1 MLLIPAIDLKKGFCV
16 RLLQGESDKET
27 VYSNDPAA
35 MAVTFE
41 EAGAKRL
48 HLVDLDGAFQGEG
61 ANISSI
67 RSILKNVSIPVQI
80 GGGLRTEEDI
90 DRMLALG
97 VSAVIVGT
105 MAVKHPDVLEKL
117 LKKYTDEQII
127 LGIDARNRKVSIE
140 GWKESTEIQ
149 DVEFALRWKNSGI
162 KRVVFTDI
170 SRDGMLSGPNL
181 AALREM
187 AEHTG
192 LKIVASGGISSM
204 DDLEQLKT
212 LEPNG
217 VDQAISGK
225 AIYEGKI
232 DLKRVFK
239 CLQSE

>member
-1 MLLIPAIDLKKGFCV
+1 MLLIPAIDLRNGFCV

-27 VYSNDPAA
+27 VYSNNPAA

-41 EAGAKRL
+41 EAGAKLL

-67 RSILKNVSIPVQI
+67 SSILKNVSIPVQI

-105 MAVKHPDVLEKL
+105 MAVKHPDVLEKV

-149 DVEFALRWKNSGI
+149 DVKFALRWKNSGI

-204 DDLEQLKT
+204 EDLEQLKT

>member
-1 MLLIPAIDLKKGFCV
+1 MLLIPAIDLRNGFCV

-41 EAGAKRL
+41 DAGAKRL

-67 RSILKNVSIPVQI
+67 RSILKIVSIPVQI

-149 DVEFALRWKNSGI
+149 DVKFALRWKNSGI

>member
-1 MLLIPAIDLKKGFCV
+1 MLLIPAIDLRNGFCV

-61 ANISSI
+61 SNISSI

-105 MAVKHPDVLEKL
+105 MAVRHPDVLEKL

-140 GWKESTEIQ
+140 GWKECTEIQ

>member
-1 MLLIPAIDLKKGFCV
+1 MLLIPAIDLRNGFCV

-61 ANISSI
+61 INISSI

-90 DRMLALG
+90 DKMLDLG
-97 VSAVIVGT
+97 VSSVIVGT

-127 LGIDARNRKVSIE
+127 LGIDVRNRKVSIE
-140 GWKESTEIQ
+140 GWKESTKIQ
-149 DVEFALRWKNSGI
+149 DVKFALRWKNSGI

-187 AEHTG
+187 AELTS
-192 LKIVASGGISSM
+192 LKIVASGGISSI
-204 DDLEQLKT
+204 DDLEKLKT

-225 AIYEGKI
+225 AIYEGKL
-232 DLKRVFK
+232 DLKRVYK

>member
-1 MLLIPAIDLKKGFCV
+1 MLLIPAIDLRNGFCV
-16 RLLQGESDKET
+16 RLLQGESEKET
-27 VYSNDPAA
+27 VYSHDPAA

-61 ANISSI
+61 ANVSSI
-67 RSILKNVSIPVQI
+67 RSILNNVSIPVQI

-140 GWKESTEIQ
+140 GWKECTEIQ
-149 DVEFALRWKNSGI
+149 DLEFALRWKNSGI

-181 AALREM
+181 VALREM

-232 DLKRVFK
+232 DLNRVFK

>member
-1 MLLIPAIDLKKGFCV
+1 MLIIPAIDLRNGFCV

-61 ANISSI
+61 VNISSI
-67 RSILKNVSIPVQI
+67 RSILKNVTIPVQI

-149 DVEFALRWKNSGI
+149 DVKFALRWKNYGI

>member
-1 MLLIPAIDLKKGFCV
+1 MLLIPAIDLRNGFCV

-67 RSILKNVSIPVQI
+67 RSILKIVSIPVQI

-117 LKKYTDEQII
+117 LKKYTEEQII
-127 LGIDARNRKVSIE
+127 LGIDSRNRKVSIE

-149 DVEFALRWKNSGI
+149 DVKFALRWKNSGI

-181 AALREM
+181 TALREM

>member
-1 MLLIPAIDLKKGFCV
+1 MLLIPAIDLRNGFCV
-16 RLLQGESDKET
+16 RLLQGESNKET

-140 GWKESTEIQ
+140 GWKECTEIQ

-225 AIYEGKI
+225 AIYERQI

>member
-35 MAVTFE
+35 MAVKFE
-41 EAGAKRL
+41 KTGAKRL
-48 HLVDLDGAFQGEG
+48 HLVDLDGAFKGVG
-61 ANISSI
+61 DNISSI

-90 DRMLALG
+90 DRMLDLG
-97 VSAVIVGT
+97 ASAVIVGT

-117 LKKYTDEQII
+117 LNKYTDEQII

-149 DVEFALRWKNSGI
+149 DVKFALRWKNSGI

>member
-1 MLLIPAIDLKKGFCV
+1 MQLIPAIDLKNGSCV
-16 RLLQGESDKET
+16 RLLQGEFDKET

-35 MAVTFE
+35 MAVKFE

-48 HLVDLDGAFQGEG
+48 HLVDLDGSFDGIG

-90 DRMLALG
+90 DRALDLG

-105 MAVKHPDVLEKL
+105 MAVKFPAVLEKL
-117 LKKYTDEQII
+117 LNKYTDEQII

-140 GWKESTEIQ
+140 GWKEDTEIK
-149 DVEFALRWKNSGI
+149 DVKFALKWKNYGI

-170 SRDGMLSGPNL
+170 SRDGMLCGPNL
-181 AALREM
+181 VALREM
-187 AEHTG
+187 AEHTR
-192 LKIVASGGISSM
+192 LKIIASGGISSM
-204 DDLEQLKT
+204 EDLEKLRN
-212 LEPNG
+212 LEPCG
-217 VDQAISGK
+217 VDQVISGK
-225 AIYEGKI
+225 AIYERKI
-232 DLKRVFK
+232 DLKKVFK

>member
-1 MLLIPAIDLKKGFCV
+1 MLLIPAIDLKNGSCV
-16 RLLQGESDKET
+16 RLLQGEFDKET

-35 MAVTFE
+35 MAVKFE

-48 HLVDLDGAFQGEG
+48 HLVDLDGSFDGVG
-61 ANISSI
+61 ANITSI

-90 DRMLALG
+90 DRMFDLG

-105 MAVKHPDVLEKL
+105 MAVKFPAVLEKL
-117 LKKYTDEQII
+117 LNKYSDEQII

-140 GWKESTEIQ
+140 GWKENTQIK
-149 DVEFALRWKNSGI
+149 DIKFALKWKNFGI

-181 AALREM
+181 VALREM
-187 AEHTG
+187 AEHTR
-192 LKIVASGGISSM
+192 LKIIASGGISSM
-204 DDLEQLKT
+204 EDLEKLKN
-212 LEPNG
+212 LEPYG
-217 VDQAISGK
+217 VDQVISGK
-225 AIYEGKI
+225 AIYERKI
-232 DLKRVFK
+232 DLRKVFK

>member
-1 MLLIPAIDLKKGFCV
+1 MLLIPAIDLKNGYCV
-16 RLLQGESDKET
+16 RLMQGKSDKET
-27 VYSNDPAA
+27 VYSKDPVS
-35 MAVTFE
+35 MAVKFE
-41 EAGAKRL
+41 EAGAKKL

-61 ANISSI
+61 ANFSNI
-67 RSILKNVSIPVQI
+67 RSILKNISIPVQI

-90 DRMLALG
+90 DRMLAIG

-149 DVEFALRWKNSGI
+149 DVKFALRWKNSGI

-181 AALREM
+181 TALREM

-232 DLKRVFK
+232 DLKKVFK

>member
-1 MLLIPAIDLKKGFCV
+1 MQLIPAIDLKNGSCV
-16 RLLQGESDKET
+16 RLLQGNSDKET
-27 VYSNDPAA
+27 VYSNDPAG
-35 MAVTFE
+35 MAFKFE
-41 EAGAKRL
+41 ESGAKRL
-48 HLVDLDGAFQGEG
+48 HLVDLDGAFQGISS
-61 ANISSI
+61 NISSI

-90 DRMLALG
+90 DNMIDLG
-97 VSAVIVGT
+97 VSSVIIGT
-105 MAVKHPDVLEKL
+105 MAVNLPDVLEKL
-117 LKKYTDEQII
+117 LNKYTDEQII

-140 GWKESTEIQ
+140 GWKEITEIQ
-149 DVEFALRWKNSGI
+149 DIKFALRWKNSGI

-181 AALREM
+181 AVLREM
-187 AEHTG
+187 AQHTG

-204 DDLEQLKT
+204 DDLEKLKT
-212 LEPNG
+212 LETNG

-232 DLKRVFK
+232 NLNKVFK